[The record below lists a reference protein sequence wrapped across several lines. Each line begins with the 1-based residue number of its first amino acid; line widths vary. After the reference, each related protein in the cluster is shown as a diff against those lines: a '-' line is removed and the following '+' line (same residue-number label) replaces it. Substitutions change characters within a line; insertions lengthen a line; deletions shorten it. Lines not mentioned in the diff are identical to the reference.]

1 MTDPISDML
10 TRIRN
15 AHAALLPTVS
25 IPHSKIKENIANIL
39 KKEGYINDVSVD
51 GKAVKTIQIKLKYN
65 GRKPV
70 IEGLRRISTPGL
82 RNYVGSTEI
91 PRVRGGLGI
100 SIISTSQGV
109 MSGQDARKKNA
120 GGELLCYV
128 W

>member
-1 MTDPISDML
+1 MTDPIADML

-15 AHAALLPTVS
+15 AQSALLPGCD
-25 IPHSKIKENIANIL
+25 IPHSKIKESIAGIL
-39 KKEGYINDVSVD
+39 KKEGYINDFAVD
-51 GKAVKTIQIKLKYN
+51 GKAVKTLKLKLKYN

-70 IEGLRRISTPGL
+70 IEGLKRISSPGL
-82 RNYVGSTEI
+82 RNYVGATEI

-120 GGELLCYV
+120 GGEVLCQI